1 VAFPART
8 HAAYVARLNVA
19 RAAALQQARR
29 DGTATHVQIV
39 AGGPSPCAACQQL
52 AARVFTLNETLAK
65 PPLPCAACTTKLHAG
80 WPPVCRCTYRLLDH
94 DPRG

>member
-1 VAFPART
+1 MASPACT
-8 HAAYVARLNVA
+8 CAAHVARLKVG
-19 RAAALQQARR
+19 RAAALQAARR
-29 DGTATHVQIV
+29 AVTATHVQTV
-39 AGGPSPCAACQQL
+39 AGGAHPCPACQQL